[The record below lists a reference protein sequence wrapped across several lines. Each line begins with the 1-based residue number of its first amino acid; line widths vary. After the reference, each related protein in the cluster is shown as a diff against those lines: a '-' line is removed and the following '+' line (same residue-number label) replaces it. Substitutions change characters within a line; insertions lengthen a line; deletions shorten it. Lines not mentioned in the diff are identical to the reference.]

1 MSGISLG
8 GLTAVAL
15 RRMPDVHIPK
25 LHEHEDEQPTVPV
38 SAPVSKSR
46 HRGKSFATVGLE
58 VVLISAGVFLG
69 LMGEQWR
76 ERSEH
81 RELAE
86 EALRRFRTEIMAN
99 REAVASRKDYHAT
112 LKQELTTY
120 FGSEPRTSEK
130 LGETVHMTMGV
141 GPVFFEQAAWD
152 LALATQALAYV
163 DADLAFRLSRA
174 YTMQKDYSDLQRSVV
189 QSTIY
194 GQSWTRDIDS
204 VARSILNYMGDVSYF
219 DPALLKAYDEVL
231 PEIDRTLG
239 E

>member
-1 MSGISLG
+1 
-8 GLTAVAL
+8 
-15 RRMPDVHIPK
+15 MPDVHIPK
-25 LHEHEDEQPTVPV
+25 LDEHDDEEPTAPV
-38 SAPVSKSR
+38 SAPVSKSH
-46 HRGKSFATVGLE
+46 HRSKSFVKIGLE

-86 EALRRFRTEIMAN
+86 EALRRFRTEIATN
-99 REAVASRKDYHAT
+99 RKAVAERTDYHAT
-112 LKQELTTY
+112 LKKELTTY
-120 FGSEPRTSEK
+120 FTSDAPRTGDK
-130 LGETVHMTMGV
+130 RAQTVHMTMGV

-163 DADLAFRLSRA
+163 DADLAFRLSRVYTLQKA
-174 YTMQKDYSDLQRSVV
+174 YAELQTSIV

-194 GQSWTRDIDS
+194 GQSWTHDIES
-204 VARSILNYMGDVSYF
+204 VFRSILNYMGDASYF
-219 DPALLKAYDEVL
+219 DPVLLKAYDDVL

>member
-1 MSGISLG
+1 
-8 GLTAVAL
+8 
-15 RRMPDVHIPK
+15 MPEVHLPHLDDEEEAHAGRPPEPRDASNLVRLDVTHR
-25 LHEHEDEQPTVPV
+25 
-38 SAPVSKSR
+38 SKSLL
-46 HRGKSFATVGLE
+46 KIGLE
-58 VVLISAGVFLG
+58 VLLISTGVFLG

-86 EALRRFRTEIMAN
+86 EALRRFRAEIVTN
-99 REAVASRKDYHAT
+99 REAIVSRKDYHAT

-120 FGSEPRTSEK
+120 FASEPKTRAS

-163 DADLAFRLSRA
+163 DADLAFRLSRV
-174 YTMQKDYSDLQRSVV
+174 YTIQKDYSEVQRSIV

-194 GQSWTRDIDS
+194 GQSWTQDIDS
-204 VARSILNYMGDVSYF
+204 VFRSILNYMGDVSYF
-219 DPALLKAYDEVL
+219 DPVLLKAYDEVL
-231 PEIDRTLG
+231 PEIDRKLG

>member
-1 MSGISLG
+1 
-8 GLTAVAL
+8 
-15 RRMPDVHIPK
+15 MPDVHIPK
-25 LHEHEDEQPTVPV
+25 LDDPDDELTVPV
-38 SAPVSKSR
+38 SAPVSKSH
-46 HRGKSFATVGLE
+46 HRSKSFVKIGLE

-81 RELAE
+81 RELAAE
-86 EALRRFRTEIMAN
+86 SLRRFRTEIVAN
-99 REAVASRKDYHAT
+99 RKAVAERVDYHST
-112 LKQELTTY
+112 LKKELTTY
-120 FGSEPRTSEK
+120 FGSDVPRT
-130 LGETVHMTMGV
+130 GETRQQTVHMTMGV

-174 YTMQKDYSDLQRSVV
+174 YTLQKTYAELQRSIV

-194 GQSWTRDIDS
+194 GQSWTDNIES
-204 VARSILNYMGDVSYF
+204 VFRSILNYLGDVSYF
-219 DPALLKAYDEVL
+219 DPAMLKAYDEVL
-231 PEIDRTLG
+231 VEINRALG